1 MAIDSNGKNYENRT
15 LQFYGLAYGDSNVSL
30 TATIN
35 DNIVFSGEVP
45 TVNSPVPAPP
55 VDFSNEI
62 ILFSI
67 ENSTLFPT
75 NYSGAYPMSIAV
87 SGGYAAAFNNI
98 KCNYNSTGNVTA
110 VMENSSISGNV
121 LTVGTVSSG
130 TVAIGQTLNG
140 AGIINNTR
148 IESGSDT
155 TWIVNNSQTVPNTRI
170 TGELLTPVPSPVP
183 GVANVYQ
190 RCYNGDPVNSEAT
203 PDPRS
208 SITIDGVAQVP
219 PLVPSK
225 GLWTWVVPSG
235 STIAYNLNVSLGNFA
250 QS

>member
-1 MAIDSNGKNYENRT
+1 MATDNLGLTYENRT
-15 LQFYGLAYGDSNVSL
+15 LQFYGLAYGNNNVSL

-35 DNIVFSGEVP
+35 GTTVFSGEVP
-45 TVNSPVPAPP
+45 TINSPIPVPSI
-55 VDFSNEI
+55 DTSNDV

-87 SGGYAAAFNNI
+87 SGGYAAVLNNI
-98 KCNYNSTGNVTA
+98 NCNYMPTGNVNTT

-130 TVAIGQTLNG
+130 TVAIGQMLTG
-140 AGIINNTR
+140 TDIVANTR
-148 IESGSDT
+148 IESGSDA
-155 TWIVNNSQTVPNTRI
+155 TWIVNNSQTVPNTTI
-170 TGELLTPVPSPVP
+170 TGELITTVP
-183 GVANVYQ
+183 GVADEYQ
-190 RCYNGDPVNSEAT
+190 LCYDGYPVNSEAT

-208 SITIDGVAQVP
+208 GVIIDGIAQVP
-219 PLVPSK
+219 PLPKSQ
-225 GLWTWVVPSG
+225 GLWGWIVPSG
-235 STIAYNLNVSLGNFA
+235 STIAYNLNVSLGNCA

>member
-1 MAIDSNGKNYENRT
+1 MAIDSNGHIYENRT

-35 DNIVFSGEVP
+35 GTTVFSGEVP
-45 TVNSPVPAPP
+45 TINSPVPAPP

-87 SGGYAAAFNNI
+87 SGGYAAAFNGIN
-98 KCNYNSTGNVTA
+98 CNYMLTGNVTA
-110 VMENSSISGNV
+110 TTVMENSSIDGNV

-130 TVAIGQTLNG
+130 TVAIGQLLTGTDVL
-140 AGIINNTR
+140 AGTR
-148 IESGSDT
+148 IKSGSDT
-155 TWIVNNSQTVPNTRI
+155 TWIVNHDQSVPSTTI
-170 TGELLTPVPSPVP
+170 TGIQYNTIPGNATAYFECYDGTPT
-183 GVANVYQ
+183 
-190 RCYNGDPVNSEAT
+190 NSENT

-208 SITIDGVAQVP
+208 SVTIDGVSQVP
-219 PLVPSK
+219 PLVTSK
-225 GLWTWVVPSG
+225 GVWTWLVPTG
-235 STIAYNLNVSLGNFA
+235 STIAYNLNVSLGNCA
-250 QS
+250 QA

>member
-1 MAIDSNGKNYENRT
+1 MATDNLGLTYENRT
-15 LQFYGLAYGDSNVSL
+15 LQFYGLAYGNSNVSL

-35 DNIVFSGEVP
+35 GTTVFSGEVP
-45 TVNSPVPAPP
+45 TINSPMPVPPI
-55 VDFSNEI
+55 DFSNEV

-67 ENSTLFPT
+67 ENSSLFPT

-87 SGGYAAAFNNI
+87 SGGYAAVLNNI
-98 KCNYNSTGNVTA
+98 NCNYMPTGSSPS

-130 TVAIGQTLNG
+130 TVAIGQLLTG
-140 AGIINNTR
+140 TDIVANTR

-155 TWIVNNSQTVPNTRI
+155 TWIVNNSQTVPNTTI
-170 TGELLTPVPSPVP
+170 TGIVIPGP
-183 GVANVYQ
+183 GVADEYQ
-190 RCYNGDPVNSEAT
+190 PCYNGNPTNSEDT

-208 SITIDGVAQVP
+208 SVTINGIAQVP
-219 PLVPSK
+219 PLPKSQ
-225 GLWTWVVPSG
+225 GLWGWIVPSG
-235 STIAYNLNVSLGNFA
+235 STIAYNLNVSLGNCA

>member
-1 MAIDSNGKNYENRT
+1 MATDNLGLTYENRT
-15 LQFYGLAYGDSNVSL
+15 LQFYGLAYGNSNVSL

-35 DNIVFSGEVP
+35 STTVFSGEVP
-45 TVNSPVPAPP
+45 TINSPMPVPP
-55 VDFSNEI
+55 VDFSNEV

-87 SGGYAAAFNNI
+87 SGGYAAVLNNI
-98 KCNYNSTGNVTA
+98 NCNYMSTVSNPTVT

-130 TVAIGQTLNG
+130 TVAIGQMLTG
-140 AGIINNTR
+140 TDIVANTC

-155 TWIVNNSQTVPNTRI
+155 TWIVNNSQTVPNTTI
-170 TGELLTPVPSPVP
+170 TGELITTVP
-183 GVANVYQ
+183 GVADKYQ
-190 RCYNGDPVNSEAT
+190 LCYDGYPVNSEAT

-208 SITIDGVAQVP
+208 GVIIDGIAQVP
-219 PLVPSK
+219 PLPKSR
-225 GLWTWVVPSG
+225 GLWGWIVPSG
-235 STIAYNLNVSLGNFA
+235 STIAYNLNVSLGNCA

>member
-1 MAIDSNGKNYENRT
+1 MATDNLGLTYENRT
-15 LQFYGLAYGDSNVSL
+15 LQFYGFAYGNSNVSL

-35 DNIVFSGEVP
+35 GTTVFSGEVP
-45 TVNSPVPAPP
+45 TINSPVPAPP

-87 SGGYAAAFNNI
+87 SGGYAAAFNGIN
-98 KCNYNSTGNVTA
+98 CNYMLTGNIATT

-130 TVAIGQTLNG
+130 TVLINQILNG
-140 AGIINNTR
+140 TDIVANTR
-148 IESGSDT
+148 IVSGSDT
-155 TWIVNNSQTVPNTRI
+155 TWIVSNSQTVPNTTI
-170 TGELLTPVPSPVP
+170 TGNHTTLNP
-183 GVANVYQ
+183 GVADEYQ
-190 RCYNGDPVNSEAT
+190 QCYNGQPVNSEDT

-208 SITIDGVAQVP
+208 SVTIDGVSQVP
-219 PLVPSK
+219 PLVPSQ
-225 GLWTWVVPSG
+225 GVWTWIVPNG
-235 STIAYNLNVSLGNFA
+235 STIAYNLNVSLGNCA
-250 QS
+250 QA

>member
-1 MAIDSNGKNYENRT
+1 MATDNLGLTYENRT

-35 DNIVFSGEVP
+35 GTTVFSGEVP
-45 TVNSPVPAPP
+45 TINSPMPVPP
-55 VDFSNEI
+55 VDFSNEV

-87 SGGYAAAFNNI
+87 SGGYAAVLNNI
-98 KCNYNSTGNVTA
+98 NCNYMLTNNVNTT

-130 TVAIGQTLNG
+130 TVAIGQRLTG
-140 AGIINNTR
+140 TDVVANTS
-148 IESGSDT
+148 IVSGSGT
-155 TWIVNNSQTVPNTRI
+155 TWIVNNSQIGPNTTI
-170 TGELLTPVPSPVP
+170 IGKFNKPVD
-183 GVANVYQ
+183 GTANDYVL
-190 RCYNGDPVNSEAT
+190 CYNGNPVNSEGT

-208 SITIDGVAQVP
+208 SVVIDGINQVP
-219 PLVPSK
+219 PLSK
-225 GLWTWVVPSG
+225 SSGLWGWIVPSG
-235 STIAYNLNVSLGNFA
+235 STISYNLNISLPWPT
-250 QS
+250 

>member
-1 MAIDSNGKNYENRT
+1 MAIDSNGKNYEYRT

-35 DNIVFSGEVP
+35 GTTVFSGEVP
-45 TVNSPVPAPP
+45 TINSPVPAPP

-87 SGGYAAAFNNI
+87 SGGYAAAFNGIN
-98 KCNYNSTGNVTA
+98 CNYMLTGNVTA
-110 VMENSSISGNV
+110 TTVMENSSITGNV

-130 TVAIGQTLNG
+130 TVAIGQLLTGTDVL
-140 AGIINNTR
+140 AGTR
-148 IESGSDT
+148 IKSGSGAN
-155 TWIVNNSQTVPNTRI
+155 WIVNYSQTVPNTTI
-170 TGELLTPVPSPVP
+170 TGELITLVP
-183 GVANVYQ
+183 GVADEYQ
-190 RCYNGDPVNSEAT
+190 LCYKGLPVNSDAT

-208 SITIDGVAQVP
+208 SVTIDGVSQVP
-219 PLVPSK
+219 PLVPSQ
-225 GLWTWVVPSG
+225 GVWTWIVPNG
-235 STIAYNLNVSLGNFA
+235 STIAYNLNISLGNCA
-250 QS
+250 QA

>member
-1 MAIDSNGKNYENRT
+1 MATDNLGLTYENRT
-15 LQFYGLAYGDSNVSL
+15 LQFYGFAYGNSNVSL

-35 DNIVFSGEVP
+35 GTTVFSGEVP
-45 TVNSPVPAPP
+45 TINSPVPAPP

-87 SGGYAAAFNNI
+87 SGGYAAAFNGIN
-98 KCNYNSTGNVTA
+98 CNYMLTGNVT

-130 TVAIGQTLNG
+130 TVAIGQMLTGTDVL
-140 AGIINNTR
+140 AGTR
-148 IESGSDT
+148 IKSGSDT
-155 TWIVNNSQTVPNTRI
+155 TWIVNNSQTVPNTTI
-170 TGELLTPVPSPVP
+170 TGELITTVP
-183 GVANVYQ
+183 GVADEYQ
-190 RCYNGDPVNSEAT
+190 LCYDGYPVNSEAT

-208 SITIDGVAQVP
+208 GVIIDGIAQVP
-219 PLVPSK
+219 PLPKSQ
-225 GLWTWVVPSG
+225 GLWGWIVPSG
-235 STIAYNLNVSLGNFA
+235 STIAYNLNVSLGNCA

>member
-1 MAIDSNGKNYENRT
+1 MATDSNGYIYENRT
-15 LQFYGLAYGDSNVSL
+15 LQFYGTAYGDSNVSL

-35 DNIVFSGEVP
+35 GTTVFSGEVP
-45 TVNSPVPAPP
+45 TINSPIPVPPIH
-55 VDFSNEI
+55 FSNED

-87 SGGYAAAFNNI
+87 SGGYAAALGNI
-98 KCNYNSTGNVTA
+98 NCNYMLTNNVNTKTT

-130 TVAIGQTLNG
+130 TVAIGQMLTG
-140 AGIINNTR
+140 TDIVANTC
-148 IESGSDT
+148 IESGSDA
-155 TWIVNNSQTVPNTRI
+155 TWIVNNSQTVPNTTI
-170 TGELLTPVPSPVP
+170 TGELITESP
-183 GVANVYQ
+183 GVADKYHP
-190 RCYNGDPVNSEAT
+190 CYDGYPVNSEAT

-208 SITIDGVAQVP
+208 SVIIDGIVQVP
-219 PLVPSK
+219 PSPKSNGVW
-225 GLWTWVVPSG
+225 GWIVPSG
-235 STIAYNLNVSLGNFA
+235 STIAYNLNVSLGDCA